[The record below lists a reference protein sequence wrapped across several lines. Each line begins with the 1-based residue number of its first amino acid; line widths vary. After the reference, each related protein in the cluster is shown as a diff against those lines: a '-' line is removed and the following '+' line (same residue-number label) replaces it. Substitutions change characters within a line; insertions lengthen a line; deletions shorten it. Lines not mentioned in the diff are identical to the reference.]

1 MKRPCVTTKCK
12 CYDLANLLVYIYIY
26 IYTYVCIY
34 IYIYKAIEALPAID
48 HSLVKYNAVKTEFY
62 APHAEA
68 HTMIRYSMS

>member
-1 MKRPCVTTKCK
+1 MC
-12 CYDLANLLVYIYIY
+12 VYIY
-26 IYTYVCIY
+26 IY